1 MSLPM
6 DENYNY
12 VANTYR
18 GVRVE
23 DIMTMFEI
31 CVKQGVDFN
40 NPKTHEY
47 ITGFQA
53 GVEYMNK
60 EIKKGLLTTL

>member
-1 MSLPM
+1 MN
-6 DENYNY
+6 ENYNY
-12 VANTYR
+12 EANTYK

-23 DIMTMFEI
+23 DIMMMFEI

-40 NPKTHEY
+40 NPKTREY
-47 ITGFQA
+47 TAGFQA

-60 EIKKGLLTTL
+60 EIKKGLLSTL